1 MEGRMVFWILL
12 FIERFEMFII
22 GLVNRHL
29 LLLFLRKRK
38 LKAAIVSERLERHSQ
53 ITVFKLYPITV

>member
-1 MEGRMVFWILL
+1 M

-22 GLVNRHL
+22 VLVNLHL
-29 LLLFLRKRK
+29 LLPFLRKRK

>member
-1 MEGRMVFWILL
+1 MEGRWVFWILL

-29 LLLFLRKRK
+29 LLPFLRKRK
-38 LKAAIVSERLERHSQ
+38 LKSAIVNERLERHSQ
-53 ITVFKLYPITV
+53 LTVFKLYPITV

>member
-38 LKAAIVSERLERHSQ
+38 LKSAIVNERLERHSQ

>member
-1 MEGRMVFWILL
+1 MVFWILL

-38 LKAAIVSERLERHSQ
+38 LKSAIVNERLERYSQ
-53 ITVFKLYPITV
+53 LTVFKLYPITV

>member
-22 GLVNRHL
+22 GLVNRRL

-53 ITVFKLYPITV
+53 LTVFKLYPITV

>member
-1 MEGRMVFWILL
+1 MVFWILL

-22 GLVNRHL
+22 GLVNRRL

-53 ITVFKLYPITV
+53 LTVFKLYPITV

>member
-29 LLLFLRKRK
+29 LLFLRKRK
-38 LKAAIVSERLERHSQ
+38 LKSAIVNERLERHSQ